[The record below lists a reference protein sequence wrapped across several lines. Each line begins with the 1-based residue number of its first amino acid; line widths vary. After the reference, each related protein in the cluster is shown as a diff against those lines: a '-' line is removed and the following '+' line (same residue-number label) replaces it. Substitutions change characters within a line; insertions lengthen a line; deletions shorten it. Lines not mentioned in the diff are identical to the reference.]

1 MSYTNIDQVRYH
13 LPSAGIIAER
23 ISDQK
28 FTLSGED
35 YVPFFGGAVEDTS
48 LLVKSVRN
56 EALQRQTVTLAAEG
70 NVLAAGPPVPGSV
83 VVAFDSSLGVVYVE
97 NSDYSIDYATA
108 KLTVK
113 DDGEL
118 SIGQTVV
125 VWIAVFTIY
134 TSGVDYQVNFEK
146 GEIRRLAGGGIAA
159 GETVYLDYC
168 PVYRSFS
175 DEILKNAVTEAN
187 GTVEREVD
195 SEGQFGADPALV
207 SAATCRALAIICRVA
222 AARELTLAPGSER
235 KAQVWLQLAETYAAQ
250 SDKLLK
256 SFRGPCA
263 GPSAPV
269 KS

>member
-1 MSYTNIDQVRYH
+1 VSYTNIDQVRHH
-13 LPSAGIIAER
+13 LPSAGIVAER

-28 FTLSGED
+28 FTLSGND
-35 YVPFFGGAVEDTS
+35 YLTFYGGAVEDTS

-70 NVLAAGPPVPGSV
+70 NVLAAGPLVPGSV
-83 VVAFDSSLGVVYVE
+83 VVASDSSLGAVYVE
-97 NSDYSIDYATA
+97 NSDYSVDYAA
-108 KLTVK
+108 ARLTVK

-118 SIGQTVV
+118 SAGQTVA
-125 VWIAVFTIY
+125 VWIALFTVY

-146 GEIRRLAGGGIAA
+146 GEIRRLAGGDIAS
-159 GETVYLDYC
+159 GETVYLDYR

-175 DEILKNAVTEAN
+175 DEILKNAVMEAN

-195 SEGQFGADPALV
+195 PEGQFGADPALV
-207 SAATCRALAIICRVA
+207 SAATCRALVIICRVA
-222 AARELTLAPGSER
+222 ATRELTVAPGSER
-235 KAQVWLQLAETYAAQ
+235 KAQIWLQLAETYAGQ
-250 SDKLLK
+250 GDKLLK
-256 SFRGPCA
+256 SFRSPYV